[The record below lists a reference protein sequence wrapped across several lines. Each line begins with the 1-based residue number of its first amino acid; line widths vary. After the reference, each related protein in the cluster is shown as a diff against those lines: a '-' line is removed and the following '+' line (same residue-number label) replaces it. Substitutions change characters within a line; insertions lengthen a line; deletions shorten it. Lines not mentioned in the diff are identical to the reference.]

1 MNVTNVNIDIKKWI
15 ASIVRVSASYGHH
28 LDGQYLT
35 QQMTWLDGATLEQ
48 KLLRLSSMMNL
59 QIKIKRQHEVK
70 LTSHAVPFLVVR
82 ADDQIA
88 VVESINDDGGLSFWL
103 ADDTDLVHEL
113 PHDEFWSFSTG
124 IIVLLSPALRG
135 RDSRVDEF
143 VKPYEKHWLIQGF
156 QGMRHKIAEI
166 SIASILSNVLALAG
180 ILFSMQVYDRVIPAE
195 SYNTLWVLFFGVLIA
210 ALFEFLVRMAR
221 TRASDL
227 MGKHVDLKISS
238 FLFARAMAIR
248 NEARPKST
256 GSFISQ
262 IREVDQVREMITSS
276 TVGALADM
284 PFVLIFMVLMA
295 MIGGP
300 LVWIPLVAIP
310 LVVIPGLFIQ
320 WPLSKLSREGMR
332 ESALRSAVLVE
343 TIEGI
348 EDIKALQAEPYFQR
362 VWEQNHEVSAAIGI
376 KQRMWGAMLSGWGG
390 LIQQLS
396 YSAML
401 VMGVYFVLNGDMT
414 TGTLVACSLLSSR
427 TIAPLMQL
435 TMVFSRW
442 QHAKVAMKGLDELLK
457 KPVDMPSE
465 DARAHCPHLLGNYKL
480 QKVQYAYDYEQT
492 KNVLAIDDLKIAQG
506 ERVAILGRVGAG
518 KSTLLKLLAGQGQAT
533 QGKVLL
539 DGVDINLIDPA
550 DVRSQVG
557 YLSQDSRLFF
567 GSLRQ
572 NLIIGHPHSTEQ
584 ELLDALTVSGA
595 INMLKHDA
603 SVLDQIVHEGGK
615 GLSGGQKQ
623 MILLSRMLLRNPK
636 IVLMDE
642 PTSFMDEGLELQ
654 VLQNIN
660 GWIAGRTLVVVTH
673 RPAILKIV
681 ERIIIVEEGRVID
694 DGPRDKILKKYTAG
708 SADRTPKSA
717 SSAKDPT
724 AV

>member
-1 MNVTNVNIDIKKWI
+1 MNGTGGNIDIKKWI
-15 ASIVRVSASYGHH
+15 ASIARVSAVYGHH

-35 QQMTWLDGATLEQ
+35 HQMVWLEGATLEQ
-48 KLLRLSSMMNL
+48 KLLRLSSLMNL
-59 QIKIKRQHEVK
+59 QLKIKHQTEVN
-70 LTSHAVPFLVVR
+70 LTSHMVPFIVVR
-82 ADDQIA
+82 NDGQIA
-88 VVESINDDGGLSFWL
+88 VVEAINDDGGLSFWL
-103 ADDTDLVHEL
+103 TDGSDLVHEL
-113 PHDEFWSFSTG
+113 SAEAFWSRSSG
-124 IIVLLSPALRG
+124 VVVLLSPALRS

-143 VKPYEKHWLIQGF
+143 VKPYEKHWLLQGF
-156 QGMRHKIAEI
+156 QGMGHKVAEI
-166 SIASILSNVLALAG
+166 SVASLVSNVLALAG
-180 ILFSMQVYDRVIPAE
+180 ILFSLQVYDRVIPAE
-195 SYNTLWVLFFGVLIA
+195 SYNTLWVLFIGVLIA
-210 ALFEFLVRMAR
+210 ALFEFLIRMAR

-227 MGKHVDLKISS
+227 MGKHADLKISS
-238 FLFARAMAIR
+238 FLFARAMVIR

-262 IREVDQVREMITSS
+262 IREVDHVREMITSS
-276 TVGALADM
+276 TVGAAADM
-284 PFVLIFMVLMA
+284 PFVLVFIALMA

-300 LVWIPLVAIP
+300 LVLIPLLAIP
-310 LVVIPGLFIQ
+310 LVVIPGLLLQ

-362 VWEQNHEVSAAIGI
+362 VWEQNHEVSANIGI

-390 LIQQLS
+390 LVQQLS

-401 VMGVYFVLNGDMT
+401 VMGVYLVIKGDMT

-427 TIAPLMQL
+427 TLSPLMQL

-442 QHAKVAMKGLDELLK
+442 QHAKVAMTGLDELLK

-465 DARAHCPHLLGNYKL
+465 DSRAHCPNLLGNYKL
-480 QKVQYAYDYEQT
+480 QQVQYAYDHEQT
-492 KNVLAIDDLKIAQG
+492 RSVLSIDDLHIAQG

-539 DGVDINLIDPA
+539 DGVDISLIDPV
-550 DVRSQVG
+550 DVRGQVG
-557 YLSQDSRLFF
+557 FLAQDARLFF

-572 NLIIGHPHSTEQ
+572 NLIIGHPHATEQ
-584 ELLDALTVSGA
+584 ELLDALSVSGA
-595 INMLKHDA
+595 VNMLKHDA
-603 SVLDQIVHEGGK
+603 SILDQVVHEGGK

-642 PTSFMDEGLELQ
+642 PTSFMDEGLEAQ
-654 VLQNIN
+654 VLRNIN
-660 GWIAGRTLVVVTH
+660 TWAAGRTLVVVTH

-681 ERIIIVEEGRVID
+681 DRIIIVEDGRIID
-694 DGPRDKILKKYTAG
+694 DGPRDKILKKYATATV
-708 SADRTPKSA
+708 DKTPELSP
-717 SSAKDPT
+717 SEM
-724 AV
+724 VR

>member
-1 MNVTNVNIDIKKWI
+1 MNSTDVTIDIKKWI
-15 ASIVRVSASYGHH
+15 ASIVRVSAYYGHH
-28 LDGQYLT
+28 LDGQYFI
-35 QQMTWLDGATLEQ
+35 QQMTWLEGASQEQ
-48 KLLRLSSMMNL
+48 KLERLSSLTNL
-59 QIKIKRQHEVK
+59 QLKVKRQTDVA
-70 LTSHAVPFLVVR
+70 LTSHTVPFLVVR
-82 ADDQIA
+82 HDQQIA
-88 VVESINDDGGLSFWL
+88 VVEAINDDGSLAFWL
-103 ADDTDLVHEL
+103 TDDTDLVHEL
-113 PHDEFWSFSTG
+113 PADEFWSFSTG
-124 IIVLLSPALRG
+124 IVVLLSPSLRG

-143 VKPYEKHWLIQGF
+143 VKPYEKHWLIHAF
-156 QGMRHKIAEI
+156 QGMGHKIAEI
-166 SIASILSNVLALAG
+166 SVASVVSNVLALAG

-195 SYNTLWVLFFGVLIA
+195 SYNTLWVLFLGVLMA
-210 ALFEFLVRMAR
+210 ALFEFFIRMAR

-227 MGKHVDLKISS
+227 MGKHVDLKVSS

-262 IREVDQVREMITSS
+262 IREVDHVREMITSS
-276 TVGALADM
+276 TLGAAADM
-284 PFVLIFMVLMA
+284 PFVLIFIALMA

-300 LVWIPLVAIP
+300 LVWIPLLAIP
-310 LVVIPGLFIQ
+310 LVVIPGLLLQ
-320 WPLSKLSREGMR
+320 WPLSRLSREGMR

-376 KQRMWGAMLSGWGG
+376 KQRMWGGMLSGWGG
-390 LIQQLS
+390 LVQQLS

-401 VMGVYFVLNGDMT
+401 VMGVYFVLKGEMT

-427 TIAPLMQL
+427 TLSPLMQL

-442 QHAKVAMKGLDELLK
+442 QHAKVAMSGLDALLK
-457 KPVDMPSE
+457 KPMDMPPE
-465 DARAHCPHLLGNYKL
+465 DARAHCPSLLGNYKL
-480 QKVQYAYDYEQT
+480 QNVQYTYDHEQT
-492 KNVLAIDDLKIAQG
+492 KSVLSIEHLSIAQG

-518 KSTLLKLLAGQGQAT
+518 KSTLLKLLAGQGTAS

-539 DGVDINLIDPA
+539 DGVDISLIDPA

-557 YLSQDSRLFF
+557 FLAQDSRLFF

-584 ELLDALTVSGA
+584 ELLEALTVSGA
-595 INMLKHDA
+595 ISMLKHDA
-603 SVLDQIVHEGGK
+603 SILDQIVHEGGR

-642 PTSFMDEGLELQ
+642 PTSFLDEGLEQQ
-654 VLQNIN
+654 VLHNLN
-660 GWIAGRTLVVVTH
+660 AWVGGRTLVVVTH
-673 RPAILKIV
+673 RPAILQIV
-681 ERIIIVEEGRVID
+681 KRIIIVEGGRVID
-694 DGPRDKILKKYTAG
+694 DGPRDQILKKYSQASTG
-708 SADRTPKSA
+708 VSAELSA
-717 SSAKDPT
+717 AK
-724 AV
+724 